1 MWLPFPSLAE
11 RMLTLNLGNGSPYQN
26 DNSQKQQR
34 PQLQIS
40 FHLYGYIWHFCL
52 IVFTTIDI
60 FHSYY
65 GIAPPVKTL
74 YVKDSSHTAWN
85 NDAVRIVGKQHLHI
99 FSGFVFPML
108 CSCFKYSIESAD
120 WCRWHLGDCKQC
132 IQGSPQPWPFTPA
145 SRLPLHLTFHSRNPC
160 HYSLILKSLHHI
172 HPAAF
177 KLRSKKWQIE
187 LMITL
192 ACGSAQTIQLAMH
205 TFEFGLCTAPSLQ
218 YNVNYIHGCILSVK
232 VLNLE

>member
-85 NDAVRIVGKQHLHI
+85 NDAVRIVGKQHL
-99 FSGFVFPML
+99 
-108 CSCFKYSIESAD
+108 YSLASFFRCCALVSNTVLRALTSAD
-120 WCRWHLGDCKQC
+120 DIWEIASNASKGVPSLDLSHLLR
-132 IQGSPQPWPFTPA
+132 GSPFIWPFIQE
-145 SRLPLHLTFHSRNPC
+145 
-160 HYSLILKSLHHI
+160 ILVTT
-172 HPAAF
+172 
-177 KLRSKKWQIE
+177 LR
-187 LMITL
+187 
-192 ACGSAQTIQLAMH
+192 
-205 TFEFGLCTAPSLQ
+205 
-218 YNVNYIHGCILSVK
+218 Y
-232 VLNLE
+232 

>member
-1 MWLPFPSLAE
+1 MWLLCPSLTE

-40 FHLYGYIWHFCL
+40 FHLYGFIGDFCL

-65 GIAPPVKTL
+65 GIVPPVKTL
-74 YVKDSSHTAWN
+74 YVKNSSHTAWN
-85 NDAVRIVGKQHLHI
+85 NDDVRMVGKQHLYSLAP
-99 FSGFVFPML
+99 FSDAVLLFQIQ
-108 CSCFKYSIESAD
+108 YWE
-120 WCRWHLGDCKQC
+120 RWPVQMTFGNCKQC

-145 SRLPLHLTFHSRNPC
+145 SRLSLHLTFHTRNLC
-160 HYSLILKSLHHI
+160 HSSPILKSLHHI

-177 KLRSKKWQIE
+177 KLRRKKWHIE

-192 ACGSAQTIQLAMH
+192 ACRSAQTIQLAMH
-205 TFEFGLCTAPSLQ
+205 SFEFGLCTVASLQ
-218 YNVNYIHGCILSVK
+218 CNVNDIHGYILSVK
-232 VLNLE
+232 VLTLE